1 MLALSIATLAYG
13 VTCAAL
19 SLYSGIITAIVAA
32 SAVVAGWLKEPI
44 LEGRLVR
51 LAVAY
56 ACIVSLAASPRD
68 YLFEIMAG
76 YYILASGAP
85 CSCFSAW
92 ASSNCRALN
101 FGPPGARH
109 VYVIWAANQRTRD
122 RYLHG
127 QCFVGRDRRRSGSA
141 DIGCSWGSLGG
152 HLIAALA
159 PATIS
164 WEQRLRG

>member
-32 SAVVAGWLKEPI
+32 SAIVAGRLREPI

-92 ASSNCRALN
+92 APRIA
-101 FGPPGARH
+101 GP
-109 VYVIWAANQRTRD
+109 
-122 RYLHG
+122 
-127 QCFVGRDRRRSGSA
+127 
-141 DIGCSWGSLGG
+141 
-152 HLIAALA
+152 
-159 PATIS
+159 
-164 WEQRLRG
+164 